1 MNVLQQ
7 AHDTLEQARGTIS
20 HMQQCQPHID
30 YCNEVLYGDI
40 AAVKTAL
47 SKAIAQ
53 GDLLH
58 AVQEHGATIKRI
70 NLGHLQIENRTA
82 PGRPSTWAVCDG
94 FGSYLSKS
102 GELVDEPQPSSRT
115 YEWLQE
121 HHWPSAK
128 EAIKAVAKY
137 LVKEGGA
144 A

>member
-7 AHDTLEQARGTIS
+7 AHDALEKARGTIS
-20 HMQQCQPHID
+20 RMQQRQPHID

-70 NLGHLQIENRTA
+70 SKQGKR
-82 PGRPSTWAVCDG
+82 
-94 FGSYLSKS
+94 LSRRCNARARQ
-102 GELVDEPQPSSRT
+102 GLLSSRV
-115 YEWLQE
+115 
-121 HHWPSAK
+121 
-128 EAIKAVAKY
+128 AICGRSSSSTFRQVSDAIVGRY
-137 LVKEGGA
+137 GGHKHCRE
-144 A
+144 